1 MRACLRR
8 PPGVEERTLP
18 HALSKTRGP
27 GLACARSYAPLHSVA
42 VKSMRLKAALRAVI
56 SMIYRSRWEGRYTIK

>member
-8 PPGVEERTLP
+8 PPGVEELTLP

-27 GLACARSYAPLHSVA
+27 GLVCARSYARRKWANFEKCEKVRISPPPRENAFSGLEYTA
-42 VKSMRLKAALRAVI
+42 ARL
-56 SMIYRSRWEGRYTIK
+56 

>member
-8 PPGVEERTLP
+8 PPGVEGLTLP

-27 GLACARSYAPLHSVA
+27 GLVCARSYARRKWINFEKCEKIRIAPSRENAVSGLSV
-42 VKSMRLKAALRAVI
+42 LTTPP
-56 SMIYRSRWEGRYTIK
+56 EQ